1 MYLEDTKYL
10 EHNDTIVK
18 TLHITEN
25 GSFQRLS
32 SLPIIIS
39 PKWIMEIFYGA
50 KNGVH
55 AFGYNFAKGEPFGRN
70 LEHIAEGWPWQIL
83 GVVRAVVTVSKADDK

>member
-1 MYLEDTKYL
+1 
-10 EHNDTIVK
+10 
-18 TLHITEN
+18 
-25 GSFQRLS
+25 
-32 SLPIIIS
+32 
-39 PKWIMEIFYGA
+39 MEIFYGA